1 MTDNERLNL
10 KLELKEVTDRINNTE
25 FADPKDIKRMD
36 KINSILLTGDM
47 NADLNWNI
55 TKVKESKRVTSFTRD
70 RRQ

>member
-70 RRQ
+70 RR